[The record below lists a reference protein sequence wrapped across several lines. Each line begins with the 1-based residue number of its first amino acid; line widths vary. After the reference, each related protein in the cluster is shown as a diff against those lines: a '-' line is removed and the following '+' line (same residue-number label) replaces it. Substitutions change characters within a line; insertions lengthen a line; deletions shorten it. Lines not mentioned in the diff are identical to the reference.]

1 MTSSCWLSKQ
11 IKLRLRKRLLALA
24 SVNASVYA
32 QLLLFVL
39 ALFLLLFWLLFVT
52 LFQLFHS
59 LLFLVCLRCILPSTR
74 ALSSVLLR
82 SNKVEY
88 EVCLLRHCCCCWLI
102 HFSHYTHLCV
112 LWFVLVCCFIS
123 HSQTHRQTDRQA
135 DGQTGGR
142 TDGRT
147 RCCCVLAAFY
157 FLFIIITAI
166 MATICLACGFL
177 RGESQVQGHCC
188 WIAGLLVLLV
198 TRFCLVCFFHF
209 ILYIFKTY
217 CTKQTS

>member
-1 MTSSCWLSKQ
+1 M
-11 IKLRLRKRLLALA
+11 LALA

-59 LLFLVCLRCILPSTR
+59 LLLFACDAFYLPRERSQVYYYVATKLNMRFVCFAIVVVVGLYIFRIT
-74 ALSSVLLR
+74 
-82 SNKVEY
+82 
-88 EVCLLRHCCCCWLI
+88 LI
-102 HFSHYTHLCV
+102 YVFYDLF
-112 LWFVLVCCFIS
+112 WFVALYHI
-123 HSQTHRQTDRQA
+123 HRHTDRQA
-135 DGQTGGR
+135 DGQTGKR

>member
-1 MTSSCWLSKQ
+1 MHNCCYLFWRCSCC
-11 IKLRLRKRLLALA
+11 
-24 SVNASVYA
+24 Y
-32 QLLLFVL
+32 FGC
-39 ALFLLLFWLLFVT
+39 FLL
-52 LFQLFHS
+52 
-59 LLFLVCLRCILPSTR
+59 
-74 ALSSVLLR
+74 
-82 SNKVEY
+82 
-88 EVCLLRHCCCCWLI
+88 
-102 HFSHYTHLCV
+102 HFFS
-112 LWFVLVCCFIS
+112 FFIVCCFWLACDAFYLPRER
-123 HSQTHRQTDRQA
+123 SQVYYYVATKLNMRFVCFAIVVVVGLYIFRITLIYVFYDLFWFVALYHIHRHTDRQTDRQA